1 MTTKKITTRMKS
13 LHNTS
18 NLSVTNL
25 HNLKNTLLHL
35 VNVVDSIIEEN
46 QPEPDVI
53 DKPSHENTL
62 VQSIHS
68 LEHSV
73 DHLCDAVQQFVD
85 SNTSNNIISKLNAPR
100 KSNSRFT
107 A

>member
-1 MTTKKITTRMKS
+1 MLAKQKS

-18 NLSVTNL
+18 NL

-35 VNVVDSIIEEN
+35 VNVVDSIIDEN
-46 QPEPDVI
+46 QPEEEPI
-53 DKPSHENTL
+53 SENNL
-62 VQSIHS
+62 VQSIHN

-73 DHLCDAVQQFVD
+73 DHLCKVVQLLVP
-85 SNTSNNIISKLNAPR
+85 SNTIISRRPSPKKEDKKNRSQAGNG
-100 KSNSRFT
+100 KE